1 MTFVLLIAVLVALAI
16 IFAAAAIQRSLR
28 NTSNMQQRLLG
39 ANIHRAVKLAPTE
52 SDTLS
57 KRVDRRLRKYSYMAK
72 IEQQLIAANSKMS
85 ATEHILLRI
94 ACVLGGFVF
103 GWVVS
108 GLMFSG
114 LLLAIVGWIIPAFL
128 LSRQQTQRVK
138 AFNNQLPDMLNLM
151 VGSLRAGHGLLHAC
165 NVVSREMPEPLATE
179 IGVVIRET
187 SLGYNLDEAWE
198 RLADRMGSDDLDL
211 IVTTFRIQNE
221 VGGSLADVLDT
232 IAQTIRERIKLKG
245 EIGVLTAQQRLSG
258 WVLSLLPFV
267 IGTVLMLLNP
277 DYMMGMFE
285 PGWPRLIPVICG
297 IMIILG
303 NITIQQILKIE
314 V

>member
-1 MTFVLLIAVLVALAI
+1 MTFVLLIAGLVALTI
-16 IFAAAAIQRSLR
+16 IFAAAGIQHSLR
-28 NTSNMQQRLLG
+28 NTSDMQQRLLG
-39 ANIHRAVKLAPTE
+39 ANMQGEGKLTPTV
-52 SDTLS
+52 SDTLG
-57 KRVDRRLRKYSYMAK
+57 KRVDRRLRKYSYMAEL
-72 IEQQLIAANSKMS
+72 EQQLAAANSKMS
-85 ATEHILLRI
+85 ATEHILLRLG
-94 ACVLGGFVF
+94 CVVGGFVL
-103 GWVVS
+103 GWFIS
-108 GLMFSG
+108 GIIFSG
-114 LLLAIVGWIIPAFL
+114 LLLAIVGWMVPAL
-128 LSRQQTQRVK
+128 VLSRQQAQRVK

-187 SLGYNLDEAWE
+187 SLGYNLDEAWD

-211 IVTTFRIQNE
+211 IVTCFRIQNE

-267 IGTVLMLLNP
+267 IGTALMLLNP

-303 NITIQQILKIE
+303 NVTIQQILKID